1 MRILIVEDERQ
12 MADLLRKGLAEEGH
26 AADVALT
33 GQDAQALIGA
43 NAYDVIV
50 LDVMLPGISGLD
62 VARRMRQ
69 RRDMTPVLMLTAR
82 DADADVV
89 AGLDAGADDYLTK
102 PFSFEVLLARLRAVS
117 RRGPVVQG
125 VPLQTSDLVLDPA
138 RHEARRGGE
147 PLNLTR
153 TEYRLL
159 EFLLRRCGSVVS
171 REALID
177 GVWGHDREIE
187 DNTLDVFVRLL
198 RQKVDRPGRPRLIH
212 TVRGVG
218 YCVREEAVS

>member
-12 MADLLRKGLAEEGH
+12 MAELLRSGLTEEGH
-26 AADVALT
+26 AVDAAFTGPDGLALC
-33 GQDAQALIGA
+33 GA

-50 LDVMLPGISGLD
+50 LDVMLPGVSGLEF
-62 VARRMRQ
+62 ARKLRMG
-69 RRDMTPVLMLTAR
+69 RDLTPILMLTAR
-82 DADADVV
+82 DANADII

-117 RRGPVVQG
+117 RRGPVVHT
-125 VPLQTSDLVLDPA
+125 VPMQIADLEIDPA
-138 RHEARRGGE
+138 SCEARRRSERLG
-147 PLNLTR
+147 LTR

-159 EFLLRRCGSVVS
+159 EFLMRRAGGVVS
-171 REALID
+171 RDALIA

-198 RQKVDRPGRPRLIH
+198 RQKVDRAGWPRLIH
-212 TVRGVG
+212 TVRGIG
-218 YCVREEAVS
+218 YCVREESGS